1 MILSFTYF
9 IYYPIVKFGGGGG
22 EILLAAIKLRGSEED
37 AQSDMDRRQTEVV
50 HAIVKEIYSLSD
62 TTKMDD
68 IINLLSDDMS
78 TNVDQKSLMKFIPTI
93 PILETVWI

>member
-1 MILSFTYF
+1 
-9 IYYPIVKFGGGGG
+9 
-22 EILLAAIKLRGSEED
+22 
-37 AQSDMDRRQTEVV
+37 MDRRQTEVV